1 LHELGIAQAMWVLE
15 VEAFGPFLVESDLE
29 GNSLF
34 EQANQEIN
42 AKVSRLYE
50 GLKEPSLR
58 RYGETTS
65 RDDEVI

>member
-1 LHELGIAQAMWVLE
+1 MRS
-15 VEAFGPFLVESDLE
+15 PFLVESDLE

-34 EQANQEIN
+34 AQANREIN
-42 AKVSRLYE
+42 ANVSRLYE